1 MKSLPQSALTRTT
14 GGYNWLHYIAN
25 PSHASSSSPSPS
37 TTHAGPTVSNYA
49 PTPAPQT
56 PPSLAADD
64 AVYAIWIGTN
74 DLANHGFLTDMQ
86 EPNRTI
92 ADSMDF
98 IYAGLD
104 GVYARG
110 ALSFVLMN
118 IPPMQLT
125 PLSGTPE
132 RGGVGETWAWPDK
145 LGNITRVSYRM
156 WQQVA
161 MVNGVLRHRT
171 GYEVLVAGRYAGAGF
186 ALMDMTH
193 LYNHPYEYLAALA
206 NVTGYNYHCNLDM
219 SECQG
224 LGNPESFM
232 WFDYSHPSQRTEQI
246 IGEQFLD
253 VVSGESKWAVY
264 FGG

>member
-1 MKSLPQSALTRTT
+1 MKSLPQS
-14 GGYNWLHYIAN
+14 
-25 PSHASSSSPSPS
+25 
-37 TTHAGPTVSNYA
+37 
-49 PTPAPQT
+49 APQT

-110 ALSFVLMN
+110 TLSFVLMN

-125 PLSGTPE
+125 PLSETPE

-145 LGNITRVSYRM
+145 LGNITR
-156 WQQVA
+156 
-161 MVNGVLRHRT
+161 
-171 GYEVLVAGRYAGAGF
+171 
-186 ALMDMTH
+186 MTH

-253 VVSGESKWAVY
+253 VVSGENYMKRKRWA
-264 FGG
+264 G